1 MSLELKVPGIGESI
15 QEATVGLWKKA
26 EGDFVA
32 IDEPLVEIESEKATL
47 EVPSPGAGVLKKIL
61 RKQGD
66 TVTIGE
72 VLAEI
77 DDAAKPDGKADK
89 AKAKPTNGEKPKS
102 PAAAVES
109 TAPASPA
116 SAAAAVDTSGVR
128 GGPAARR
135 MMAETGLGV
144 EDVRGSGRGGRIQT
158 QDVVRALDER
168 KAPDTVVTRP
178 TLPPSADEGQERIVP
193 MTPLRKTIARRLVEA
208 KNTAAMLTTFNEID
222 MSNVLALREKYQ
234 ERFTKQHG
242 VKLGFMSFFVKAAI
256 ESLRSFPA
264 VNAEI
269 RGTDIVYK
277 DHYDIGV
284 AVGGGKGLVVPVVR
298 EADRMSFAD
307 LEKTIAGLAVRA
319 KENKLQMPELEG
331 GTFTIS
337 NGGIYGSMMSTPILN
352 PPQSGIL
359 GLHAIQKRAVVVDDA
374 IVIRPMMYVAL
385 SYDHRL
391 VDGREAVQF
400 LVRVK
405 DCIETPERILL
416 EV

>member
-77 DDAAKPDGKADK
+77 DDAAKPDGKSDK
-89 AKAKPTNGEKPKS
+89 AKAKPSNGETAKPAVAVATAAPTS
-102 PAAAVES
+102 PAA
-109 TAPASPA
+109 
-116 SAAAAVDTSGVR
+116 AAAAVDTAGVR

-135 MMAETGLGV
+135 MMAETGLSA
-144 EDVRGSGRGGRIQT
+144 EEIKGSGRGGRIQT
-158 QDVVRALDER
+158 QDVVRALDQR
-168 KAPDTVVTRP
+168 KAPEPVVTRP
-178 TLPPSADEGQERIVP
+178 TLPPAADEGQERIVP

-222 MSNVLALREKYQ
+222 MSNVLALRERYQ

-256 ESLRSFPA
+256 EGLRSFPA